1 MLFTQGAAEFV
12 LPQNYNLGFRNRMI
26 QRMTGPD
33 AISARALS
41 REAGVAQA
49 TLSRWL
55 LRAPTLLAV
64 TTSNQPGSN
73 GRSPKSPQQWTAA
86 EKLAAVQEAAGLKD
100 ADLGAFL
107 RRKGLRESDL
117 AAWRARAQEG
127 AVDALG
133 GASKKTKSK
142 SVSDARQIEE
152 LQQKLA
158 RTERRLSGVNALLD
172 LQKKVRELLGDADAP
187 TPGSKE
193 S

>member
-1 MLFTQGAAEFV
+1 MQGAAEFV

-33 AISARALS
+33 AISASALS
-41 REAGVAQA
+41 REAGVAQP

-55 LRAPTLLAV
+55 LRAPTLAAV
-64 TTSNQPGSN
+64 STTNQPGRDD
-73 GRSPKSPQQWTAA
+73 RSPKSPQQWTAA

-117 AAWRARAQEG
+117 AAWRALAQEG
-127 AVDALG
+127 AVEALG
-133 GASKKTKSK
+133 GANKKSKTK
-142 SVSDARQIEE
+142 SVSDARRIKE
-152 LQQKLA
+152 LQQQLA

-172 LQKKVRELLGDADAP
+172 LQKKVREIWGDADAP
-187 TPGSKE
+187 TPGS
-193 S
+193 SAS